1 VIARRASSLMLLLV
15 LVLGLGSVPGAH
27 AEGSASEKIARKAL
41 IVLRVLAYDR
51 ALASRAPGN
60 EITVLIVNAPTAAG
74 RADRD
79 RWLSGFAL
87 IPNVKAGGRRVRA
100 QSVELEA
107 ATTLDATIAK
117 LRPAL
122 VIVGSGLAQ
131 DVPALQGITRKRR
144 VLSFSMSERD
154 VRAGLA
160 VGLAETED
168 GDEIVINL
176 EGARAEGAKFS
187 AGLLELARLVDET
200 RP

>member
-1 VIARRASSLMLLLV
+1 MIARGASLLALVIALV
-15 LVLGLGSVPGAH
+15 LALGGPRSAH
-27 AEGSASEKIARKAL
+27 AEPSASEEIARKAL

-51 ALASRAPGN
+51 ALATRAPGT
-60 EITVLIVNAPTAAG
+60 EVTVLIVNAPTAAG

-100 QSVELEA
+100 QTVELDTTA
-107 ATTLDATIAK
+107 TLDAAAAR

-122 VIVGSGLAQ
+122 IIVGAGLGNDIAAIQ
-131 DVPALQGITRKRR
+131 RVTRQRR

-160 VGLAETED
+160 VGLAATED

-200 RP
+200 KP

>member
-1 VIARRASSLMLLLV
+1 MTARRVSSLVVVLA
-15 LVLGLGSVPGAH
+15 LVLGLGWPRVAY
-27 AEGSASEKIARKAL
+27 AEQSESEKIARKVL

-51 ALASRAPGN
+51 SLATRAPGN
-60 EITVLIVNAPTAAG
+60 EITVLIVNAPNAAG

-100 QSVELEA
+100 QTVELDSV
-107 ATTLDATIAK
+107 TNLDASIAK

-131 DVPALQGITRKRR
+131 NVAAVQRVTRQRK

-160 VGLAETED
+160 VGLAATED

-187 AGLLELARLVDET
+187 AGLLELARLVDESK
-200 RP
+200 P

>member
-1 VIARRASSLMLLLV
+1 VIARRASLLAIV
-15 LVLGLGSVPGAH
+15 LAIVIGLGGPRAAS
-27 AEGSASEKIARKAL
+27 AEPSASEQIARKAL

-51 ALASRAPGN
+51 ALATRAPGT
-60 EITVLIVNAPTAAG
+60 EVTVLIVNAPTAAG

-100 QSVELEA
+100 QVVELDTV
-107 ATTLDATIAK
+107 TTLDAAIAK

-122 VIVGSGLAQ
+122 IIVGAGLGNDIAAVQ
-131 DVPALQGITRKRR
+131 RVTRQRR

-160 VGLAETED
+160 VGLTATDD